1 MKNALL
7 IMMPPPDLWG
17 VRDMAVFRNQSNS
30 TSASAA
36 NNRNSM
42 GTNWE
47 QDVQPRDERI
57 VEVI

>member
-7 IMMPPPDLWG
+7 IMMPSPDLWG
-17 VRDMAVFRNQSNS
+17 VRNMAVFRDQSNS
-30 TSASAA
+30 TSSGTA
-36 NNRNSM
+36 NNRNM
-42 GTNWE
+42 GTNGE

>member
-7 IMMPPPDLWG
+7 IMMPSPDLWG
-17 VRDMAVFRNQSNS
+17 VRNMAVFRAQSNS
-30 TSASAA
+30 TSSSTA
-36 NNRNSM
+36 NNRNIM
-42 GTNWE
+42 GTNGE